1 MSSPATP
8 EKKLTTKEQL
18 FCNEYLS
25 NGFNATEAYI
35 RAGYKSVEFARQEGY
50 RLTTKPYI
58 RKYLDESIDAL
69 IGDRK
74 GLTKELIDELKK
86 YAFMS
91 DQEMERLQVRASDK
105 KGYIELLGKYL
116 TMFNDKSEIVHKTV
130 DDEGKEKGIDLKSI
144 TEAEAKAMYLKMQ
157 NED

>member
-1 MSSPATP
+1 MNNPAPT
-8 EKKLTTKEQL
+8 EKKLTPKELL
-18 FCNEYLS
+18 FCEIYLS
-25 NGFNATEAYI
+25 NRFKGGEAYI
-35 RAGYKSVEFARQEGY
+35 EAGYKATKFARQEAY
-50 RLTTKPYI
+50 KLTTKPYI